1 MDRYNKG
8 GYSLIKKELRPFKL
22 NTPKSLHFDF
32 SPFSLF

>member
-1 MDRYNKG
+1 
-8 GYSLIKKELRPFKL
+8 ELKPFKL

>member
-1 MDRYNKG
+1 LK
-8 GYSLIKKELRPFKL
+8 PFKL

>member
-1 MDRYNKG
+1 MFFLKYP
-8 GYSLIKKELRPFKL
+8 LQKELKPFKL

>member
-1 MDRYNKG
+1 
-8 GYSLIKKELRPFKL
+8 KKELKSFKL

>member
-1 MDRYNKG
+1 
-8 GYSLIKKELRPFKL
+8 KELKPFKL

>member
-1 MDRYNKG
+1 
-8 GYSLIKKELRPFKL
+8 KKELKPFKL